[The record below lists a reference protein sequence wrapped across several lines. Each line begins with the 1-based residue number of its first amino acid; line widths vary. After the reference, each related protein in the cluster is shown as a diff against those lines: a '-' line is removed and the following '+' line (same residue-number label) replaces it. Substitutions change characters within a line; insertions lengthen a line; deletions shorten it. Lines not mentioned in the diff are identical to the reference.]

1 MPSEF
6 ELIRRHFTRPT
17 PQALLGPGDDCALLI
32 PSEGMLLA
40 VTTDMLVEG
49 THFLPDTD
57 PCALGWKT
65 LAVSLSDL
73 AAMGARPRWA
83 LLAGSLPAD
92 DESWIAQFAAGLFAC
107 AGRHAVDVVG
117 GDTTRGPRNLCL
129 TAIGE
134 LPAATA
140 LRRDRALPGDDL
152 WLSGQTGLAA
162 LGLAHLQ
169 GRVHLGEALRDTCVH
184 CVAAAVAARR
194 TRHSPARP
202 GARRDRRLGRP
213 ARRPRPYRRAVA
225 GRRRD
230 LARSPAA
237 AAGGIEPLLAR
248 RCQLAGGDDYEL
260 LFTAAVDRRDQ
271 LAALAGELELPLWR
285 CGSIVAAPVGAVRV
299 VDEDGQDSGFCD
311 DRGFDHFA

>member
-17 PQALLGPGDDCALLI
+17 PQALLGPGDDCALLV
-32 PSEGMLLA
+32 PTAGAVLA

-49 THFLPDTD
+49 THFLPNTD
-57 PCALGWKT
+57 PSALGWKT

-73 AAMGARPRWA
+73 AAMGARPRWV
-83 LLAGSLPAD
+83 LLACSLPAG
-92 DESWIAQFAAGLFAC
+92 DESWMAQFADGLFAC
-107 AGRHAVDVVG
+107 ARRHVVDVVG

-134 LPAATA
+134 LPSGSA

-169 GRVHLGEALRDTCVH
+169 GRLHLDEALRDRCVTALQQPLARVELGIRLRELAH
-184 CVAAAVAARR
+184 AAIDVSDGLLADLGHLVERSQVAAEIF
-194 TRHSPARP
+194 
-202 GARRDRRLGRP
+202 
-213 ARRPRPYRRAVA
+213 
-225 GRRRD
+225 
-230 LARSPAA
+230 LARLPPLPS
-237 AAGGIEPLLAR
+237 GMEPLLAR

-260 LFTAAVDRRDQ
+260 LFTAAAGRRHQ
-271 LAALAGELELPLWR
+271 LAALASELDLPLWR
-285 CGSIVAAPVGAVRV
+285 CGRIVATPVGEVSVLDERGMAVEFV
-299 VDEDGQDSGFCD
+299 

>member
-1 MPSEF
+1 MANEF

-17 PQALLGPGDDCALLI
+17 PAALLGPGDDCALLVPAAGTI
-32 PSEGMLLA
+32 LA

-73 AAMGARPRWA
+73 AAMGAGPRWV
-83 LLAGSLPAD
+83 LLAGSLPAA
-92 DESWIAQFAAGLFAC
+92 DEPWIAQFAAGLFAC

-117 GDTTRGPRNLCL
+117 GDMTRGPRNLCL

-134 LPAATA
+134 LPSATA
-140 LRRDRALPGDDL
+140 LRRDRALPGDDI
-152 WLSGQTGLAA
+152 WLSGPTGLAA

-169 GRVHLGEALRDTCVH
+169 GRVHLGESLRGTCLAALQ
-184 CVAAAVAARR
+184 
-194 TRHSPARP
+194 RP
-202 GARRDRRLGRP
+202 LPRVELGIRL
-213 ARRPRPYRRAVA
+213 
-225 GRRRD
+225 RD
-230 LARSPAA
+230 LAHAA
-237 AAGGIEPLLAR
+237 IDVSDGLLADLGHVVEQSRAGAEISLDLLPPLPTGVEPLLAR

-260 LFTAAVDRRDQ
+260 LFTAAVSRRDD
-271 LAALAGELELPLWR
+271 LVALAGELHLPLCR
-285 CGSIVAAPVGAVRV
+285 CGRILPAPVGEIRV
-299 VDEDGQDSGFCD
+299 VDASGRTVHCD

>member
-92 DESWIAQFAAGLFAC
+92 DVMD
-107 AGRHAVDVVG
+107 RAVRCRPV
-117 GDTTRGPRNLCL
+117 R
-129 TAIGE
+129 
-134 LPAATA
+134 
-140 LRRDRALPGDDL
+140 LRR
-152 WLSGQTGLAA
+152 
-162 LGLAHLQ
+162 
-169 GRVHLGEALRDTCVH
+169 
-184 CVAAAVAARR
+184 
-194 TRHSPARP
+194 PAC
-202 GARRDRRLGRP
+202 
-213 ARRPRPYRRAVA
+213 
-225 GRRRD
+225 GRRRRRRYH
-230 LARSPAA
+230 AWPTQ
-237 AAGGIEPLLAR
+237 PLPD
-248 RCQLAGGDDYEL
+248 GD
-260 LFTAAVDRRDQ
+260 R
-271 LAALAGELELPLWR
+271 
-285 CGSIVAAPVGAVRV
+285 
-299 VDEDGQDSGFCD
+299 
-311 DRGFDHFA
+311 

>member
-6 ELIRRHFTRPT
+6 ELIRRPFTRPA
-17 PQALLGPGDDCALLI
+17 PQALLGPGDDCALLV

-49 THFLPDTD
+49 THFLPNTD
-57 PCALGWKT
+57 PGALGWKT

-107 AGRHAVDVVG
+107 AGHHTVDVVG

-134 LPAATA
+134 LPSAAA

-169 GRVHLGEALRDTCVH
+169 GRVHLGDALRDR
-184 CVAAAVAARR
+184 CVAALQ
-194 TRHSPARP
+194 RP
-202 GARRDRRLGRP
+202 LPRVELGIRL
-213 ARRPRPYRRAVA
+213 
-225 GRRRD
+225 RD
-230 LARSPAA
+230 LAHAA
-237 AAGGIEPLLAR
+237 IDVSDGLLADLGHVVEQSQVGAEIFLAR
-248 RCQLAGGDDYEL
+248 LPPLPATVERQLALRCQLAGGDDYEL
-260 LFTAAVDRRDQ
+260 LFTAAANRRHD
-271 LAALAGELELPLWR
+271 LAALASELQVPLSR
-285 CGSIVAAPVGAVRV
+285 CGRIVATPVGEVRV
-299 VDEDGQDSGFCD
+299 VDEGGRLVESVG
-311 DRGFDHFA
+311 RGFDHFA

>member
-17 PQALLGPGDDCALLI
+17 PQALLGPGDDCALLV

-49 THFLPDTD
+49 THFLPNTD
-57 PCALGWKT
+57 PGALGWKT

-92 DESWIAQFAAGLFAC
+92 DELWIAQFAAGLFAC
-107 AGRHAVDVVG
+107 AGHHTVDVVG

-134 LPAATA
+134 LPSAAA

-169 GRVHLGEALRDTCVH
+169 GRVNLGDALRDR
-184 CVAAAVAARR
+184 CVAALQ
-194 TRHSPARP
+194 RP
-202 GARRDRRLGRP
+202 LPRVELGIRL
-213 ARRPRPYRRAVA
+213 
-225 GRRRD
+225 RD
-230 LARSPAA
+230 LAHAA
-237 AAGGIEPLLAR
+237 IDVSDGLLADLGHVVEQSQVGAEIFLAR
-248 RCQLAGGDDYEL
+248 LPPLPATVERQLALRCQLAGGDDYEL
-260 LFTAAVDRRDQ
+260 LFTAAANRRHD
-271 LAALAGELELPLWR
+271 LAALASELQVPLSR
-285 CGSIVAAPVGAVRV
+285 CGRIVATPVGEVRV
-299 VDEDGQDSGFCD
+299 VDEGGRLVESVG
-311 DRGFDHFA
+311 RGFDHFA

>member
-169 GRVHLGEALRDTCVH
+169 GRVHLGEALRDTCVT
-184 CVAAAVAARR
+184 ALQ
-194 TRHSPARP
+194 RP
-202 GARRDRRLGRP
+202 LPRVELGIRL
-213 ARRPRPYRRAVA
+213 
-225 GRRRD
+225 RD
-230 LARSPAA
+230 LAHAA
-237 AAGGIEPLLAR
+237 IDVSDGLLADLGHIVEQSQVGAEISLARLPPLPGGIEPLLAR

-299 VDEDGQDSGFCD
+299 VDEDGQVVDFA